1 MSVAST
7 LAECRDLKQELHK
20 RNVEASDELKTDLKM
35 AKKRETEFHQKQAN
49 FIAVME
55 KELTREL
62 NNIKCTAN
70 VSGKLNYGKL
80 LYHCL

>member
-35 AKKRETEFHQKQAN
+35 AKKRDQKQAN